1 MADNDIVT
9 PARQIFYEG
18 DISYKRA
25 VSEAVM
31 AKFASMSN
39 FIESRIFYQEQF
51 AVNGFFNSNSY
62 DDGVSGIRY
71 IENLSQINQYYMSV
85 RASGSSG
92 TSAFNVA
99 VYDNTGGF
107 VNNLFSSPISI
118 SGSSGTNVLI
128 GKKDV
133 DGTPSNFSVNA
144 GGHTTNYGTL
154 TMTEF
159 LSGYVLVPF
168 IVSNG
173 ASAYNIFFN
182 IKLKEL

>member
-62 DDGVSGIRY
+62 DD
-71 IENLSQINQYYMSV
+71 V